1 MVSNRASTEYRD
13 PARFFADTYPTRG
26 LENLLANVCQRL
38 RGTGEEAA
46 AIFRL
51 DTSYGGGKTHGLIAL
66 THAARGARSAA
77 NIAEFVDPSL
87 LPDGPGRI
95 AAFDG
100 ENADPANGRS
110 MEEGIL
116 AYTPWGEIA
125 CALAGRKG
133 YERVRRSDESRVAPG
148 AETLRELFGGEPTL
162 ILLDELSVYLRKVQR
177 IGDAREQLTA
187 FLTSLFKAV
196 EGAPNAALVYTLA
209 IGKDGRASDA
219 YSEENQL
226 IADHMAEGE
235 SVSARKATLL
245 NPTEEDETVHV
256 LRRRPFE
263 SIDEANAETAVAAYR
278 SAWAAHRESISSD
291 AARPETIDAFRASY
305 PLHPEVLE
313 TLTAKTATLGNFQRV
328 LGMLRLLARTIA
340 HLWEEQPATIG
351 AVFPSSLHHCN
362 CRTPRART
370 YSIRCRRGVSVRGAV
385 RTCPLDRRALSDGEL
400 VQESHDGW

>member
-1 MVSNRASTEYRD
+1 M
-13 PARFFADTYPTRG
+13 
-26 LENLLANVCQRL
+26 
-38 RGTGEEAA
+38 
-46 AIFRL
+46 
-51 DTSYGGGKTHGLIAL
+51 
-66 THAARGARSAA
+66 
-77 NIAEFVDPSL
+77 
-87 LPDGPGRI
+87 
-95 AAFDG
+95 
-100 ENADPANGRS
+100 
-110 MEEGIL
+110 
-116 AYTPWGEIA
+116 
-125 CALAGRKG
+125 
-133 YERVRRSDESRVAPG
+133 
-148 AETLRELFGGEPTL
+148 RELFVGEPTL

-219 YSEENQL
+219 YSEENQF
-226 IADHMAEGE
+226 IADHMAEAE
-235 SVSARKATLL
+235 SISARKATLL
-245 NPTEEDETVHV
+245 NPTEEDETVEV

-328 LGMLRLLARTIA
+328 RGMLRLLARTITD
-340 HLWEEQPATIG
+340 LWEEQPATIG
-351 AVFPSSLHHCN
+351 AVFPSSLHHCS

-385 RTCPLDRRALSDGEL
+385 RACPLDRRALSDGEL